1 MRIPRSVL
9 ASSTSVGGQR
19 HLAAISLHFHMYYN
33 FVRVHQTLRIT
44 PASSAFRLVA
54 RNPSSPM
61 SGATIRQARCLGS
74 RGGRSPA
81 PLQIVH
87 LITQHGQNTENAEQD
102 RRRPNEGVKER
113 LKYGNLMI
121 DISL

>member
-19 HLAAISLHFHMYYN
+19 HLAAISLHFMYYN

-54 RNPSSPM
+54 RNP
-61 SGATIRQARCLGS
+61 ARQ
-74 RGGRSPA
+74 
-81 PLQIVH
+81 
-87 LITQHGQNTENAEQD
+87 
-102 RRRPNEGVKER
+102 
-113 LKYGNLMI
+113 
-121 DISL
+121 